1 MPEATGPPAGAD
13 EAGIA
18 AADEE
23 EAGIAAADDED
34 SGMAAAVL
42 EGAVPTVMVE

>member
-18 AADEE
+18 AADDE
-23 EAGIAAADDED
+23 EAGIAAAELD
-34 SGMAAAVL
+34 
-42 EGAVPTVMVE
+42 EGAGATVTVE

>member
-18 AADEE
+18 AAELDDS
-23 EAGIAAADDED
+23 GIAAAE
-34 SGMAAAVL
+34 L
-42 EGAVPTVMVE
+42 EAGVSTVMVE